1 VPTAD
6 VAVLEV
12 VDITS
17 EVTGADELVFEDMLG
32 ALDGLSG
39 GPPFVRE
46 EVALEL
52 GVLGTAVDCDLAVLD
67 LVVMAGSEVRSALLD
82 CREEVVCNEAELWL
96 DDERSELVA
105 VWLKVSEV
113 LKPDVED
120 IVLMD
125 SMKDKVNEEVVDV
138 ETPWEL
144 EMRAPA
150 SLEYLEDDTGKAL
163 LDCGMRGLE
172 KVNVATGLGDDC
184 PVADD
189 VVGIGVADSGIET
202 ERLVEKV
209 EADWVVHVALS
220 LGG

>member
-82 CREEVVCNEAELWL
+82 CREEVVCNEAEL
-96 DDERSELVA
+96 
-105 VWLKVSEV
+105 
-113 LKPDVED
+113 
-120 IVLMD
+120 
-125 SMKDKVNEEVVDV
+125 
-138 ETPWEL
+138 
-144 EMRAPA
+144 
-150 SLEYLEDDTGKAL
+150 
-163 LDCGMRGLE
+163 
-172 KVNVATGLGDDC
+172 
-184 PVADD
+184 
-189 VVGIGVADSGIET
+189 
-202 ERLVEKV
+202 
-209 EADWVVHVALS
+209 
-220 LGG
+220 